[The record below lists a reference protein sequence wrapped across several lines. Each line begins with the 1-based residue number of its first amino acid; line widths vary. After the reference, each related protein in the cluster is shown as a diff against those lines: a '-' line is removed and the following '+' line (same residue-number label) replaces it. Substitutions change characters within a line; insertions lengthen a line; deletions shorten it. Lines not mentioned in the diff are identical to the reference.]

1 MIGSKPGRSEN
12 FTKRVVQSQNQKSPC
27 RQRSVRALI
36 HPLQRSTKQCEPY
49 TRTSKQE
56 NGTTF
61 CRILTLF
68 GLSSEKRVA
77 TRFHTL
83 NILRESFRK
92 RQRPVLVSIV
102 AEKQIVMFSTKQKE
116 RGQITEKRGASK
128 SMEKYEMSSRIL
140 RSASKSMQK
149 HPRCFEDSMRSDQMF
164 ANVCSYAQCESVRQ
178 TVLAASIQNR
188 KKDDSRETPEIAS
201 MRRSVLAEL
210 FTHSWRCISTSCVV
224 QDILRRPALV
234 SVTSESRLT
243 FSSQLRQSLKI
254 PNRGHSTTT
263 LGRSAV
269 CYAGRA
275 GAEGRM

>member
-1 MIGSKPGRSEN
+1 VNPTPAHPKKKMGRHSVESSHCSGSLQKNVSQRDSTLSIFCASHSASTDCLFWYLSWPKNRS
-12 FTKRVVQSQNQKSPC
+12 SCSPQNK
-27 RQRSVRALI
+27 
-36 HPLQRSTKQCEPY
+36 
-49 TRTSKQE
+49 
-56 NGTTF
+56 
-61 CRILTLF
+61 
-68 GLSSEKRVA
+68 
-77 TRFHTL
+77 
-83 NILRESFRK
+83 
-92 RQRPVLVSIV
+92 
-102 AEKQIVMFSTKQKE
+102 KE

-234 SVTSESRLT
+234 SVSSESRLT

-254 PNRGHSTTT
+254 PNRGQSTTT

>member
-1 MIGSKPGRSEN
+1 VNP
-12 FTKRVVQSQNQKSPC
+12 TT
-27 RQRSVRALI
+27 A
-36 HPLQRSTKQCEPY
+36 HPKD
-49 TRTSKQE
+49 E
-56 NGTTF
+56 NGTTS
-61 CRILTLF
+61 CRILILF

-83 NILRESFRK
+83 NILRESFHKHRL
-92 RQRPVLVSIV
+92 PVLVSIV
-102 AEKQIVMFSTKQKE
+102 AEKQMSCSPQNKKE
-116 RGQITEKRGASK
+116 RGQFTEK
-128 SMEKYEMSSRIL
+128 

-234 SVTSESRLT
+234 SVASESRLT

>member
-1 MIGSKPGRSEN
+1 VNPTPAHPKKKMGRHPVESSHCSGSLQKN
-12 FTKRVVQSQNQKSPC
+12 VSQRDSTLSIFCASHSTSTDCLFWYLSLPKNRLSCSP
-27 RQRSVRALI
+27 QN
-36 HPLQRSTKQCEPY
+36 K
-49 TRTSKQE
+49 
-56 NGTTF
+56 
-61 CRILTLF
+61 
-68 GLSSEKRVA
+68 
-77 TRFHTL
+77 
-83 NILRESFRK
+83 
-92 RQRPVLVSIV
+92 
-102 AEKQIVMFSTKQKE
+102 KE
-116 RGQITEKRGASK
+116 RGRFTEK
-128 SMEKYEMSSRIL
+128 

-234 SVTSESRLT
+234 SVSSESRLT